1 MWIAYSDRQWE
12 SWYILCQQL
21 ESTAKKVGLKWS
33 ICLCSKRYWVI
44 KFISPDTLPWKSLSS
59 LHKLYPVDF
68 SVSEYFV
75 LFGIKRNLEDS
86 SYFNGRETNI
96 MTFITSENEKK
107 TKANATA
114 VSQCFSDNYVELLTR
129 FAIPLH
135 SKVSYKIAVVLA
147 YYNFCTRR

>member
-1 MWIAYSDRQWE
+1 MWIAYSDQQWE
-12 SWYILCQQL
+12 SWYILFQQL
-21 ESTAKKVGLKWS
+21 ETTAKKVGLKWS

-44 KFISPDTLPWKSLSS
+44 KFISADTLLCKSLSS
-59 LHKLYPVDF
+59 LYIHYPVDF

-96 MTFITSENEKK
+96 MTFIISENVKK

-114 VSQCFSDNYVELLTR
+114 VCYCDISRIQAFRPNVNWDPGLKKKYTG
-129 FAIPLH
+129 
-135 SKVSYKIAVVLA
+135 
-147 YYNFCTRR
+147 